1 MRQNDFSYFRFK
13 VLKFKLKVKRSQKW
27 SANVRCFLFWT
38 LFSSRMCWGFSLD
51 PTSSAWFVHLHWN
64 VASGWSYVSGK
75 CCWHRYSRA
84 RRWDFRLWVAP
95 SSPDHSKKKN
105 VCRRN
110 PVSRSG
116 VVMWGF
122 VVGFWHIYSVDGG
135 TGEIFVGWF
144 TLNWKCVINVSGHR
158 CSFIYSSALKASA
171 LFWNIFCHLVF
182 WRRGRR
188 TAV

>member
-1 MRQNDFSYFRFK
+1 MPTFGAFCFGHFS
-13 VLKFKLKVKRSQKW
+13 VAECAEVSV
-27 SANVRCFLFWT
+27 ST
-38 LFSSRMCWGFSLD
+38 LQAQLDSYICTETLPQAD
-51 PTSSAWFVHLHWN
+51 PTSVANAVGTVTLVREGGISAFESLHP
-64 VASGWSYVSGK
+64 
-75 CCWHRYSRA
+75 
-84 RRWDFRLWVAP
+84 LLTIQ
-95 SSPDHSKKKN
+95 KN

-122 VVGFWHIYSVDGG
+122 VVGFWHIYSLDDG

-171 LFWNIFCHLVF
+171 LFWNTFCHLVF